1 MGTLGELREIAARAM
16 RNSDAPANFREM
28 SEAYKALCEAEVL
41 EQKLAQAAVDQEQVK
56 ADAAFL
62 LFLSGEGSMPL
73 TEAWCSKLREIG
85 DRLGGG

>member
-1 MGTLGELREIAARAM
+1 
-16 RNSDAPANFREM
+16 M

-73 TEAWCSKLREIG
+73 TEEWCGRLREIAV
-85 DRLGGG
+85 RLDLGLRVEG